1 MEDEMQSRKTLTL
14 LILLNLPLFL
24 TSCLKGTTDTS
35 SDLICYSCNLFDE
48 NSAEVGEEFFPI
60 YPYEIPDFD
69 HDENSAEVGE
79 EFFPIYPYEI
89 PDFDHDENSAEV
101 GEEFFPIYPYD
112 NPVFDLDET
121 STMSKDLELQGAKL
135 QALRTMKVSEKLVTR
150 YAFSEE
156 RALNVAK
163 ILSVLNSKEKQKGL
177 TRAEADSFSMEVIG
191 VEADTI
197 TSALI
202 ESSAGED
209 NKLEDLL
216 EIAAEKN
223 GVSPESM
230 RQIIND
236 FL

>member
-35 SDLICYSCNLFDE
+35 SDLICYSCNLF
-48 NSAEVGEEFFPI
+48 
-60 YPYEIPDFD
+60 
-69 HDENSAEVGE
+69 DENSAEVGE